1 MSEPS
6 LEHTATKATMK
17 PNDHF
22 QLDHASPIPLYR
34 QLRSSIQQS
43 LASGEWPNDKALPSE
58 RELSETLNI
67 SRATVRQAIQELELE
82 GWLVRR
88 QGRGT
93 YPSPAKVEQPLA
105 RITSFTENMRHAGIT
120 PTSTLIS
127 TSLEPATGSV
137 ARALSLGPSGVV
149 AVITRLRLANGQAIM
164 LEKAHINYTLVPGI
178 LERDLTG
185 SLYELLHDTYRLQFA
200 QGQEK
205 LEAIL
210 PELWL
215 SKALTLPRN
224 TPVLYTERTVS
235 TIDGIPLEYTQRY
248 GRADKCSFRVNLE
261 GDNANFTF
269 KELAFG
275 G

>member
-1 MSEPS
+1 M
-6 LEHTATKATMK
+6 LEIDRNTMN

-22 QLDHASPIPLYR
+22 KLDPNSAIPLYR

-43 LASGEWPNDKALPSE
+43 LASGEWPNDSALPSE

-120 PTSTLIS
+120 PTSKLIS
-127 TSLEPATGSV
+127 TSLEPATGAI
-137 ARALSLGPSGVV
+137 ARALNLGASGVI
-149 AVITRLRLANGQAIM
+149 AVIVRLRLANGQAIM

-185 SLYELLHDTYRLQFA
+185 SLYELLHGTYRLQFA
-200 QGQEK
+200 QGQETV
-205 LEAIL
+205 EAIL
-210 PELWL
+210 PEPWL
-215 SKALTLPRN
+215 AKALTLPRN

-235 TIDGIPLEYTQRY
+235 TTDGIPLEYTQRY
-248 GRADKCSFRVNLE
+248 GRADKCSFRVSLE

-269 KELAFG
+269 KSIKS
-275 G
+275 

>member
-1 MSEPS
+1 MN
-6 LEHTATKATMK
+6 

-22 QLDHASPIPLYR
+22 KLDPSSPIPLYR
-34 QLRSSIQQS
+34 QLRRNIQQS
-43 LASGEWPNDKALPSE
+43 LSSGEWPNDSALPSE
-58 RELSETLNI
+58 RELSESLNI

-105 RITSFTENMRHAGIT
+105 RITSFTENMRHAGIV
-120 PTSTLIS
+120 SSSKLLS
-127 TSLEPATGSV
+127 TSLEPATGAV
-137 ARALSLGPSGVV
+137 ARALHLGTSGVV

-178 LERDLTG
+178 LERNLTG
-185 SLYELLHDTYRLQFA
+185 SLYELLHGTYRLQFA
-200 QGQEK
+200 QGQETV
-205 LEAIL
+205 EAIL
-210 PELWL
+210 PEPWL

-235 TIDGIPLEYTQRY
+235 TVDGIPLEYTQRY

-275 G
+275 